1 MCALGKK
8 EKLEEFER
16 NVLGRYSL
24 VTVVGNSEIMVEGLR
39 GILDY
44 NSETFRVNTVSGI
57 LLVTGTQLEI
67 SSLTAQEVSLKGRIA
82 SIEFCI

>member
-1 MCALGKK
+1 MGKK
-8 EKLEEFER
+8 EKLNEFEK

-24 VTVVGNSEIMVEGLR
+24 LTIVGNSELMVEGLR

-57 LLVTGTQLEI
+57 LIVTGSGLEI
-67 SSLTAQEVSLKGRIA
+67 SSLTAEEVSLKGKIV
-82 SIEFCI
+82 SVEFCI